1 MILCTPRRQREP
13 STMQWWAVVSARTSV
28 AMDGIGSNR
37 RSHQR
42 RSHPSQC
49 AKRPCPPHNP
59 PRAAARPR
67 QARASGAAGGRDA
80 LRARSGV
87 RPSDRAPPVPL
98 RSPPPSHEP
107 ADPQMRGGRARAARG
122 FAGAASPWGDESG
135 RSSRQTGSRISSSRG
150 AAAEELELLARE
162 PPAQESG
169 REAALASR
177 ASSSERALTS
187 AHPHAV
193 NLFSSLVSL

>member
-1 MILCTPRRQREP
+1 
-13 STMQWWAVVSARTSV
+13 MQWWAVASARTSV

-42 RSHPSQC
+42 RSHPSRC

-59 PRAAARPR
+59 PRTAARPR

-87 RPSDRAPPVPL
+87 RPPGRAPTVPL

-122 FAGAASPWGDESG
+122 FAGAAHLVGRREWAFVPPNGLSHQQQQRPSG
-135 RSSRQTGSRISSSRG
+135 RG
-150 AAAEELELLARE
+150 AAARSCWQGTKGASARAA
-162 PPAQESG
+162 PLSQLAQESG

-193 NLFSSLVSL
+193 KTD